1 MDKNGIVISAFAGL
15 GKTTV
20 GKKYK
25 NICDLATSK
34 YRYDFSNVNEKDI
47 EKLKENKNNK
57 IDSEWPNN
65 YLKALRKAIRDYNI
79 VLVPVSLD
87 VRELLIPSR

>member
-25 NICDLATSK
+25 NVRKK
-34 YRYDFSNVNEKDI
+34 YIK
-47 EKLKENKNNK
+47 
-57 IDSEWPNN
+57 
-65 YLKALRKAIRDYNI
+65 
-79 VLVPVSLD
+79 
-87 VRELLIPSR
+87 